1 MKKMRKGF
9 TLVELL
15 IVIAI
20 LGAMSAMMATSS
32 SESIDASAAS
42 AILNN
47 LQTMKTAA
55 FEMYMERADIASLSE
70 VANDTDIDGD
80 DGEGEETVGDVLG
93 KLLGRIDIADNYGI
107 IGDGSS
113 WYVYYTITADES
125 KNVKD
130 KLAAAANKSG
140 LLGGTAATVAV
151 FGAATDYYGGTDDEE
166 VIALKVR

>member
-1 MKKMRKGF
+1 MKRTRKGF

-55 FEMYMERADIASLSE
+55 FEMYMERADIASLPAI
-70 VANDTDIDGD
+70 ANDTDVDGD
-80 DGEGEETVGDVLG
+80 GDGTEKVSDVLG
-93 KLLGRIDIADNYGI
+93 KLLGRVDIATNYGI
-107 IGDGSS
+107 VGDGTA
-113 WYVYYTITADES
+113 WYVYYTITADDTA
-125 KNVKD
+125 NVKT
-130 KLAAAANKSG
+130 KLKDSANKAG
-140 LLGGTAATVAV
+140 LLGAADSAIATLKAVTAYYTGTET
-151 FGAATDYYGGTDDEE
+151 
-166 VIALKVR
+166 VIALRVR